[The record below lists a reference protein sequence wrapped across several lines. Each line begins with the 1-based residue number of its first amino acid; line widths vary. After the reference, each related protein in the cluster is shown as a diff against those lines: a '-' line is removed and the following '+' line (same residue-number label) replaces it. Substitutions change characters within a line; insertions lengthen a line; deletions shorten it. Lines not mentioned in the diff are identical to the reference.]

1 MGPHPCDLGT
11 GAPGY
16 VLLAE
21 RHELGREKEK
31 AMAASKGAQAADGWM
46 EKGMDGKTVG
56 FVIL

>member
-1 MGPHPCDLGT
+1 MLKTFYKFKKVPIQPPPLRPRYFQWDRPHPCDLGT

-31 AMAASKGAQAADGWM
+31 HH
-46 EKGMDGKTVG
+46 
-56 FVIL
+56 